1 MEHSTESEEDE
12 YAFVVNVKKLEAENG
27 SETVDL
33 LLGGVVVRNVV
44 LDSGSSCNIVDQ
56 KTWEELKSNSI
67 KCKSEKSTQK
77 LYPYG
82 LSKPLETLEKFEA
95 VENVAGKEITAE
107 FIVICK
113 VGRPILGRKTATE
126 LDLKWGYHQLKQRGD
141 SRGITTFTT
150 HTSLYRYKRLMFGI
164 TSTPEIYQHALQQ
177 ALHGCEGGRNI
188 I

>member
-67 KCKSEKSTQK
+67 KCKSEKSTQN
-77 LYPYG
+77 L
-82 LSKPLETLEKFEA
+82 L
-95 VENVAGKEITAE
+95 V
-107 FIVICK
+107 
-113 VGRPILGRKTATE
+113 PIWLVKT
-126 LDLKWGYHQLKQRGD
+126 
-141 SRGITTFTT
+141 S
-150 HTSLYRYKRLMFGI
+150 
-164 TSTPEIYQHALQQ
+164 
-177 ALHGCEGGRNI
+177 
-188 I
+188 

>member
-67 KCKSEKSTQK
+67 K
-77 LYPYG
+77 
-82 LSKPLETLEKFEA
+82 
-95 VENVAGKEITAE
+95 
-107 FIVICK
+107 
-113 VGRPILGRKTATE
+113 
-126 LDLKWGYHQLKQRGD
+126 
-141 SRGITTFTT
+141 
-150 HTSLYRYKRLMFGI
+150 
-164 TSTPEIYQHALQQ
+164 
-177 ALHGCEGGRNI
+177 
-188 I
+188 

>member
-1 MEHSTESEEDE
+1 MEHSTESKEDE

-77 LYPYG
+77 L
-82 LSKPLETLEKFEA
+82 L
-95 VENVAGKEITAE
+95 V
-107 FIVICK
+107 
-113 VGRPILGRKTATE
+113 PIWLVKT
-126 LDLKWGYHQLKQRGD
+126 
-141 SRGITTFTT
+141 S
-150 HTSLYRYKRLMFGI
+150 
-164 TSTPEIYQHALQQ
+164 
-177 ALHGCEGGRNI
+177 
-188 I
+188 

>member
-56 KTWEELKSNSI
+56 KTWEELKSNNI

-77 LYPYG
+77 L
-82 LSKPLETLEKFEA
+82 L
-95 VENVAGKEITAE
+95 V
-107 FIVICK
+107 
-113 VGRPILGRKTATE
+113 PIWLVKT
-126 LDLKWGYHQLKQRGD
+126 
-141 SRGITTFTT
+141 S
-150 HTSLYRYKRLMFGI
+150 
-164 TSTPEIYQHALQQ
+164 
-177 ALHGCEGGRNI
+177 
-188 I
+188 

>member
-95 VENVAGKEITAE
+95 VENVAGKEITVE

-126 LDLKWGYHQLKQRGD
+126 LDLKWGYHQLKQRED
-141 SRGITTFTT
+141 SQGITTFTT

-164 TSTPEIYQHALQQ
+164 TSTPEIYQHVLQQ